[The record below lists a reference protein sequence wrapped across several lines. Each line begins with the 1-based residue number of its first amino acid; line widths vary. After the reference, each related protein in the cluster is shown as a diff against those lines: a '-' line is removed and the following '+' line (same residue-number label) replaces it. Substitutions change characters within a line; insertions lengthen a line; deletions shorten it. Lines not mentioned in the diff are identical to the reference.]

1 MKKAPAKGFRLIFG
15 YLGLFLAF
23 EGIVIL
29 FPLLMLI
36 FYPGEWKVFLDFLV
50 PAAFDIGLGILLY
63 KLLVAGREKMRFRPK
78 EDAVLLVIIWIAAI
92 LSGAFPF
99 FLTKF
104 SWLNFGDAN
113 ASLGM
118 SFSES
123 FFEATS

>member
-50 PAAFDIGLGILLY
+50 PAAFDIGLGILLD
-63 KLLVAGREKMRFRPK
+63 KL
-78 EDAVLLVIIWIAAI
+78 
-92 LSGAFPF
+92 
-99 FLTKF
+99 
-104 SWLNFGDAN
+104 
-113 ASLGM
+113 
-118 SFSES
+118 
-123 FFEATS
+123 